1 MKLPNALLICQE
13 PPTKDSLREMDT
25 LLWLMLG
32 AAVQCNQRVA
42 IVEAIKTLPVEVQQ
56 AIAMKIKEVMNM
68 HVHELSRYCQ
78 TIFAPTFAQV
88 LQLYFYF

>member
-1 MKLPNALLICQE
+1 
-13 PPTKDSLREMDT
+13 MDT

-56 AIAMKIKEVMNM
+56 AIAIKIKEVMNM
-68 HVHELSRYCQ
+68 NVHELTLKLFSPLHLHMFYSY
-78 TIFAPTFAQV
+78 TSIFERFAIIQSV
-88 LQLYFYF
+88 FGPMI

>member
-1 MKLPNALLICQE
+1 
-13 PPTKDSLREMDT
+13 MDT

-68 HVHELSRYCQ
+68 NVHELSRTVKLFSHLHLHKFYCY
-78 TIFAPTFAQV
+78 TSIFKRFAIIQNV
-88 LQLYFYF
+88 FGPMI